1 MNLKKL
7 YALLTVESFAGL
19 KDFYCGHFG
28 FSVTMEAP
36 GYLHLTGATGGEL
49 AFMTQD
55 ACAPALFGVQ
65 GLTVCLE
72 VADVDAEAA
81 RLAKEKVPVV
91 VPLRDNPWGDRSVIL
106 RDPLGIHVYVYQ
118 LKQADKQAAM

>member
-7 YALLTVESFAGL
+7 YALFTVESFAGL
-19 KDFYCGHFG
+19 KDFYCDHFG

-36 GYLHLTGATGGEL
+36 GYLHLAGATGGEL

-55 ACAPALFGVQ
+55 ADAPEVFGGK
-65 GLTVCLE
+65 GLTLCLE

-81 RLAKEKVPVV
+81 RLAREKIPVV

-106 RDPLGIHVYVYQ
+106 RDPVGIHVYVYQ
-118 LKQADKQAAM
+118 HRQVAKQAAK

>member
-7 YALLTVESFAGL
+7 YALVTVESFAGI

-28 FSVTMEAP
+28 FSVSMEAP
-36 GYLHLTGATGGEL
+36 GYLHFTSSGGAEL

-55 ACAPALFGVQ
+55 ACAPAVFGGK

-91 VPLRDNPWGDRSVIL
+91 VPLQDNPWGDRSVVL
-106 RDPLGIHVYVYQ
+106 RDPVGVHVYVYQ
-118 LKQADKQAAM
+118 PKPGAK

>member
-7 YALLTVESFAGL
+7 YALVTVESFAGI

-28 FSVTMEAP
+28 FSVSMEAP
-36 GYLHLTGATGGEL
+36 GYLNLTGEGGAEL

-55 ACAPALFGVQ
+55 ADAPAAFGGK
-65 GLTVCLE
+65 GLTLCLE
-72 VADVDAEAA
+72 VPDVDFEAA

-106 RDPLGIHVYVYQ
+106 RDPVGVHVYVYQ
-118 LKQADKQAAM
+118 VRQGAK

>member
-1 MNLKKL
+1 MDDDLKK
-7 YALLTVESFAGL
+7 GL
-19 KDFYCGHFG
+19 RNFG

-36 GYLHLTGATGGEL
+36 GYLHFTGATGGEL

-55 ACAPALFGVQ
+55 ADAPELFGGK

-81 RLAKEKVPVV
+81 RLAKAKVPVV

-106 RDPLGIHVYVYQ
+106 RDPVGIHVYVYQ
-118 LKQADKQAAM
+118 SKQAAK

>member
-36 GYLHLTGATGGEL
+36 GYLHFAGAQHGEL

-55 ACAPALFGVQ
+55 ADCPVVFGGK
-65 GLTVCLE
+65 GLTVCLQVE
-72 VADVDAEAA
+72 DVDAEAT
-81 RLAKEKVPVV
+81 RLAKANLPVV

-106 RDPLGIHVYVYQ
+106 RDPVGVHVYVYQ
-118 LKQADKQAAM
+118 CKQAAK